1 MSEEKFDA
9 KVDKVSGSVKESVGK
24 LTGDKEVESEG
35 KVDKL
40 KGHAKKNLLT
50 LKIPLRV
57 LQRALRKRTRRF
69 EVIYLWKIKNKI
81 LKLQ

>member
-24 LTGDKEVESEG
+24 LTGDKDVESEG

-40 KGHAKKNLLT
+40 KGHAKEKL
-50 LKIPLRV
+50 
-57 LQRALRKRTRRF
+57 AD
-69 EVIYLWKIKNKI
+69 IKDTIKGASESF
-81 LKLQ
+81 KKKD

>member
-9 KVDKVSGSVKESVGK
+9 KVDKDSGSVKESVGK

-40 KGHAKKNLLT
+40 KGHAKEKL
-50 LKIPLRV
+50 
-57 LQRALRKRTRRF
+57 AD
-69 EVIYLWKIKNKI
+69 IKYTIKGASESF
-81 LKLQ
+81 KKKD